1 MVVPLPVAILV
12 VATGYIGCIYLLL
25 RLWVRRQRRYQG

>member
-12 VATGYIGCIYLLL
+12 VATGYIGCIYVLL
-25 RLWVRRQRRYQG
+25 RMVNAAT